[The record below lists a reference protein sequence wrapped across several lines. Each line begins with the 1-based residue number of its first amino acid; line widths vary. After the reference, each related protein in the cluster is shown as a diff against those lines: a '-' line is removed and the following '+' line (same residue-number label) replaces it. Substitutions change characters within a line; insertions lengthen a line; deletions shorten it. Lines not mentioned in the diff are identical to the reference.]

1 MFNSLKYIR
10 LRLTVTGVIL
20 FSVFLFGCSHREI
33 KNIDSKGKTIICF
46 GNSLTSGVGASSG
59 NDYPTLLAK
68 HLNLRVINAGL
79 PGDTTN
85 GALKRIESDVLDKNP
100 LLVIVEL
107 GGNDFLHKMPRD
119 ETYRNLDK
127 IIETIQDCGAM
138 VAIME
143 IRAGFIMRDYARIY
157 QKLAKANKAILIPDL
172 LGGILTNPQL
182 KYDYMHPNDEGYKF
196 MTDKILKAIKPLI
209 DKNRLLNFKR

>member
-1 MFNSLKYIR
+1 MKLRR
-10 LRLTVTGVIL
+10 LFIAIFL
-20 FSVFLFGCSHREI
+20 FSVFINGCSKREI
-33 KNIDSKGKTIICF
+33 RNIDSKGNTIICL

-59 NDYPTLLAK
+59 NDYPALLTK
-68 HLNLRVINAGL
+68 QLSLQVINAGL
-79 PGDTTN
+79 PGDTTS
-85 GALKRIESDVLDKNP
+85 GALKRIKSDVLDKNP
-100 LLVIVEL
+100 FLVIVEL

-119 ETYRNLDK
+119 ETYQNLDK
-127 IIETIQDCGAM
+127 IIKTIQEYGAM

-143 IRAGFIMRDYARIY
+143 IRAGFIMKDYARLFR
-157 QKLAKANKAILIPDL
+157 KLAKANKAILIPDL

-196 MTDKILKAIKPLI
+196 MTDKIVKAIKPLI